1 MSGDKKRT
9 SISLDRDVYEFLKSA
24 DINQSGLINEL
35 VKEYRDSDDR
45 QLAALELRY
54 EHTLAEAE
62 DLQERADRKFDEAE
76 EIKTLLE
83 SQREAAEDSLQEAIE
98 GVRQIK
104 PNQRSADNPAVEKW
118 ANHADTDPDT
128 LLQYV

>member
-1 MSGDKKRT
+1 MSEKKRT
-9 SISLDRDVYEFLKSA
+9 SVSLDRDVYEFLKSA

-76 EIKTLLE
+76 EIKALLDE
-83 SQREAAEDSLQEAIE
+83 QREEAEESLQEAID

-104 PNQRSADNPAVEKW
+104 PNQRSVDNTAVEKW
-118 ANHADTDPDT
+118 ANHANTDPET

>member
-1 MSGDKKRT
+1 MSGEKKRT
-9 SISLDRDVYEFLKSA
+9 SISLDKDVYEFLKSA

-54 EHTLAEAE
+54 EHMLAEAE

-76 EIKTLLE
+76 EIKSLLE
-83 SQREAAEDSLQEAIE
+83 EQREDAADALDEAIE
-98 GVRQIK
+98 GVRKIK
-104 PNQRSADNPAVEKW
+104 PTKRSVDNPAVERW
-118 ANHADTDPDT
+118 ADHADTDPET
-128 LLQYV
+128 LLEYV